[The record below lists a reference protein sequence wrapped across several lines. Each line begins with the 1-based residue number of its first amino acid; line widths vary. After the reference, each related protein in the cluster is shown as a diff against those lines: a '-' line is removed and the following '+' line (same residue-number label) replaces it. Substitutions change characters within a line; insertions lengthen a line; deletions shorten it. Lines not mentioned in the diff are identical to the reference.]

1 MHSRLFSA
9 LVVLV
14 LFSAALYGQQ
24 GARNPKKEQVIWEK
38 LAAVAPE
45 AVQTFKQAT
54 VALDNRD
61 YPQAAQLYREVT
73 RRAPTFSPALRRLGF
88 SLAALGQTD
97 DALTELE
104 GAVKIERSP
113 ENLISLAEILAYPAE
128 GKQGTQV
135 QRERALVL

>member
-88 SLAALGQTD
+88 SLADWARPTMHSRSSVQTCRK
-97 DALTELE
+97 LTELLQ
-104 GAVKIERSP
+104 IW
-113 ENLISLAEILAYPAE
+113 
-128 GKQGTQV
+128 T
-135 QRERALVL
+135 